1 MRNKKFDPETIV
13 LIGVGCAILAAWP
26 LLFGPKGLNW
36 NAEPKLPAAH
46 QAAAPAK
53 DLPASSA
60 KDAIQPAPGPVA
72 TPVTSPLAAPLAIP
86 AGGRDWAKDFPPVT
100 LSKDGFPATFTIDPV
115 KGSVISTRLADYST
129 MDGKTAV
136 VLDKGVEPGALALSA
151 KNQDWKLLKVDS
163 SGRAQGELTVD
174 REFAAGDFRLAVR
187 QRWAMADVP
196 YALKYELT
204 VRNLSAATASLPE
217 LYVWAGALP
226 PVQQLS
232 GDIARG
238 EAHAIDQFLVGSGA
252 NVDVRAGKVVD
263 DKLAQDQAARFIGV
277 SNKFFACVLFPDKP
291 FAAGNINRQTES
303 EALVDGKKLMYHI
316 LSCAG
321 KLGAPALAPGGSQ
334 TWDFKY
340 YAGPK
345 DIKRLEAFEPA
356 STAVMHLAWPFIEP
370 IAQWFLYALIFIKGL
385 VGSYGWAIIVL
396 TLIVKGVLWPFTHK
410 ANRSMKKMQ
419 KVQPLL
425 KEIREKYKDN
435 RELLNQKMME
445 LYRTEKINP
454 VGGCLPIF
462 LQIPIFIALYW
473 TLDGSIELRHASFLW
488 AKDLTMPD
496 TVCIIPGIGLPL
508 NPFAL
513 MMAATMLLQQKMTP
527 TAADPMQAK
536 MMMMMPLVMLL
547 FLYNLPSGLTLYWT
561 VSQIISIGQLY
572 VNIYLED
579 DKEKPP
585 TPKTA

>member
-1 MRNKKFDPETIV
+1 V
-13 LIGVGCAILAAWP
+13 
-26 LLFGPKGLNW
+26 
-36 NAEPKLPAAH
+36 
-46 QAAAPAK
+46 
-53 DLPASSA
+53 
-60 KDAIQPAPGPVA
+60 
-72 TPVTSPLAAPLAIP
+72 
-86 AGGRDWAKDFPPVT
+86 
-100 LSKDGFPATFTIDPV
+100 
-115 KGSVISTRLADYST
+115 
-129 MDGKTAV
+129 
-136 VLDKGVEPGALALSA
+136 
-151 KNQDWKLLKVDS
+151 
-163 SGRAQGELTVD
+163 
-174 REFAAGDFRLAVR
+174 
-187 QRWAMADVP
+187 
-196 YALKYELT
+196 
-204 VRNLSAATASLPE
+204 AATLPE
-217 LYVWAGALP
+217 LYVWAGGLP

-238 EAHAIDQFLVGSGA
+238 EAHAIDQFLLAPGA
-252 NVDVRAGKVVD
+252 NEDVRAGKVVG
-263 DKLAQDQAARFIGV
+263 DKLSQDQAARFVGV

-291 FAAGNINRQTES
+291 FADGNINRQTEG
-303 EALVDGKKLMYHI
+303 EELVAGKKTPYPI

-321 KLGAPALAPGGSQ
+321 KLGAPTLPPGGSQ
-334 TWDFKY
+334 TWSFKY

-345 DIKRLEAFEPA
+345 DIKQLEAFDPA
-356 STAVMHLAWPFIEP
+356 APAVMHLAWPFIEP
-370 IAQWFLYALIFIKGL
+370 MAQWFLHALIFIKGL

-425 KEIREKYKDN
+425 KEIREKYQDN

-473 TLDGSIELRHASFLW
+473 TLDGAIELRHASFLW

-496 TVCIIPGIGLPL
+496 TVCTIPGIGLPL

-513 MMAATMLLQQKMTP
+513 MMAATMLIQQKMTP

-547 FLYNLPSGLTLYWT
+547 FLYSLPSGLTLYWT

-572 VNIYLED
+572 VNIYLEK
-579 DKEKPP
+579 DKENPP